1 MRKLSVLLTVLIT
14 LLQLQE
20 AQAQCTIA
28 RPAIKL
34 NSTSTNPL
42 NGKCLINLDLYFD
55 MDANAGGKYVFIHI
69 WPTGSYPTLTYSNP
83 PTATNLANSVATIGF
98 YHFSGTL
105 YLLSSYTPDPSIP
118 NFKYTGLTITK
129 SAGGATGFD
138 RFTIQNITIE
148 GTAACTVAQS
158 FTADVWQSQSASAQN
173 VHCFSRGLNF
183 YANDPRLTAFL
194 ICNTPREYRFQ
205 IKTIDPAGLTVNY
218 KVFID
223 NGDGIFNATT
233 DNIQI
238 GSGSNIP
245 LDNTNSFTYNSPL
258 LGYLPYSN
266 QKPEADR
273 ALWLV
278 VSSPTRDNESY
289 ARIENLCAPLPIALG
304 SFNAKRVDNKTELNW
319 TTLSESDNRGFE
331 IQRNTS
337 EDPSQFQTIGFV
349 NSQSPNGN
357 SAEELTYQ
365 YEDRA
370 PIKQFA
376 LYRIKQIDH
385 SGKFSYSQ
393 IRRVNGN
400 SLLNEIYPN
409 PAHDKINLL
418 FNQRNRSYQIEWVND
433 LGQRLGQW
441 TTRGQIELATSHLPN
456 GVHRIRVRDVETGQT
471 ETRTILINHMQ

>member
-1 MRKLSVLLTVLIT
+1 M
-14 LLQLQE
+14 QE
-20 AQAQCTIA
+20 AQAQCTIV

-42 NGKCLINLDLYFD
+42 TGKCLINLDLYFD

-69 WPTGSYPTLTYSNP
+69 WPNGSYPTLTYSNP
-83 PTATNLANSVATIGF
+83 PDSTDLANSVATIGF
-98 YHFSGTL
+98 YHFNSSL
-105 YLLSSYTPDPSIP
+105 YLLSSYNPYPTSIS

-129 SAGGATGFD
+129 SAGAAAGFD

-158 FTADVWQSQSASAQN
+158 FTADVWQSQSANAQN

-183 YANDPRLTAFL
+183 YANDPRLTAFM
-194 ICNTPREYRFQ
+194 ICELPRQYRFQ
-205 IKTIDPAGLTVNY
+205 IKTIDPAGLIVNY

-233 DNIQI
+233 DTIQV

-245 LDNTNSFTYNSPL
+245 LDNTNSFSYNSPI

-266 QKPEADR
+266 QKPEAER

-278 VSSPTRDNESY
+278 VSSPTRNNESY
-289 ARIENLCAPLPIALG
+289 ARIENLCSPLPITLG
-304 SFNAKRVDNKTELNW
+304 SFEAKRVDNKTELNW

-337 EDPSQFQTIGFV
+337 VDPSQFQTIGFV
-349 NSQSPNGN
+349 NSQSLNGN

-370 PIKQFA
+370 PLKEFA
-376 LYRIKQIDH
+376 LYRIKQVDH
-385 SGKFSYSQ
+385 SGKFSYSS
-393 IRRVNGN
+393 IRRVNGY
-400 SLLNEIYPN
+400 SLMNDIYPN

-418 FNQRNRSYQIEWVND
+418 FSQRNRSYQIEWVNA
-433 LGQRLGQW
+433 LGQRIGQW
-441 TTRGQIELATSHLPN
+441 TTRGQIVIPTGHFPN
-456 GVHRIRVRDVETGQT
+456 GVHRIRVRDIETGQS